1 MLVFCV
7 WCGGCGVVVVA
18 VASAWR
24 KPHARCPLSQ
34 LPLTSPSIPH
44 VPSTTSTHCTRAA
57 AAAAAEKERQ
67 RIDPYF
73 AMIDDSMYH
82 PSRLSTERLKKSGY
96 DARRVQQ
103 YLRDQIINDDV

>member
-1 MLVFCV
+1 
-7 WCGGCGVVVVA
+7 
-18 VASAWR
+18 
-24 KPHARCPLSQ
+24 
-34 LPLTSPSIPH
+34 
-44 VPSTTSTHCTRAA
+44 VPSTTSTHCIRAA